1 MDRRQRAVL
10 CILLQVTTAW
20 MMFCARGLICSL
32 KPFDARAEAAF
43 SAEVVRETETPAPTA
58 TETTVDVGPVM
69 PEETPQP
76 TADTAFRVEVIRTT
90 EAPRPWVG
98 KRVLIYHSHTWE
110 AYAQVPEAPYKET
123 ERWRTKD
130 ETCNM
135 LAVGEALAAHL
146 TALGI
151 DVVHDCTAFEPPNL
165 DGAYARSLTMLETR
179 LAAGEQYDLY
189 IDLHRDALSEQS
201 TIRRTVE
208 TPGGTSARFMV
219 LVGKGTTGGYAVKP
233 DWEANLAIARC
244 ITDSLNA
251 QVEGLARDV
260 KIKTGRFNQHIAPRC
275 VLIECGVNTNTLAQ
289 VLTGLPYL
297 AQAIAE
303 ALE

>member
-1 MDRRQRAVL
+1 ML
-10 CILLQVTTAW
+10 CVLLQMMTVWVTL
-20 MMFCARGLICSL
+20 CAYGFPDSL
-32 KPFDARAEAAF
+32 VRPQARAEAAF
-43 SAEVVRETETPAPTA
+43 SAEVIRETATPAPTTAA
-58 TETTVDVGPVM
+58 TDT
-69 PEETPQP
+69 PEISPSPAPTETPQP
-76 TADTAFRVEVIRTT
+76 TADMSFRVEVIRTT
-90 EAPRPWVG
+90 PEPAPWAG

-110 AYAQVPEAPYKET
+110 AYEQVPGAPYKET

-130 ETCNM
+130 ESCNM

-146 TALGI
+146 TALGLE
-151 DVVHDCTAFEPPNL
+151 VVHDRTAFEPPNL
-165 DGAYARSLTMLETR
+165 DGAYARSLTMLESRTD
-179 LAAGEQYDLY
+179 AGEQYDLY
-189 IDLHRDALSEQS
+189 IDLHRDALADTS

-219 LVGKGTTGGYAVKP
+219 LVGKGTTGGYSVRP
-233 DWEANLAIARC
+233 DWEANLVIARR
-244 ITDSLNA
+244 ITDALNA

-275 VLIECGVNTNTLAQ
+275 VLIECGVNTNTLEQ